1 MGREVDP
8 YVHEI
13 AVVVPVYRGERT
25 LDRLIDELKPLSNR
39 LSSPRGRLFQVVE
52 VVLVYDNGPD
62 RSDEVI
68 RRLERAHSFVRPVWL
83 SRNYGQHAATLAG
96 MASTSADWIVTLD
109 EDGQHNPADIPRLL
123 DVALDEQV
131 PLVYGDAT
139 NAAPHGFA
147 RNAASSFARW
157 LATSVMTSHELGRYT
172 SYRLIVGELGRA
184 VAAYG
189 GQDIYLD
196 VALSWVVPASTTC
209 TVELR
214 HDLDRRSGYRFRS
227 LVAHFVRLVVS
238 SGTRPLRAVAVAGVA
253 ASVAGFLLSI
263 WLIYARIV
271 NDVTVQGWTAL
282 AVMVLVFSGS
292 ILFALGIIAEYL
304 GVAVRMAM
312 GRPPYLIVHDP
323 AHGPL
328 AQRGREPEVDLGRV
342 GLDVEASAADPT
354 DATLADR

>member
-1 MGREVDP
+1 MDSF
-8 YVHEI
+8 VHKI
-13 AVVVPVYRGERT
+13 AVVVPVFQGERT
-25 LDRLIDELKPLSNR
+25 LERLIDQLTGLTNR
-39 LSSPRGRLFQVVE
+39 RPFSHGRLLQVVE

-62 RSDEVI
+62 SSDEVI
-68 RRLERAHSFVRPVWL
+68 RRLARARSFVRPVWL

-196 VALSWVVPASTTC
+196 VALSWVVPSSTQLCQSSFGTTPNGRRATAS
-209 TVELR
+209 EAWLR
-214 HDLDRRSGYRFRS
+214 TSCASWSARERGRYERSRSPVWRRRSRGSCCRS
-227 LVAHFVRLVVS
+227 CS
-238 SGTRPLRAVAVAGVA
+238 STS
-253 ASVAGFLLSI
+253 AS
-263 WLIYARIV
+263 
-271 NDVTVQGWTAL
+271 
-282 AVMVLVFSGS
+282 
-292 ILFALGIIAEYL
+292 
-304 GVAVRMAM
+304 
-312 GRPPYLIVHDP
+312 
-323 AHGPL
+323 
-328 AQRGREPEVDLGRV
+328 
-342 GLDVEASAADPT
+342 
-354 DATLADR
+354 